1 MHLDID
7 IRKTLRSGKRTFHL
21 DVRFRSTSQRIVLL
35 GASGSGKSLTLKA
48 IAGLMRPDAG
58 HVRLND
64 TTLFDAA
71 AGIDLKP
78 QLRNVAYVFQDY
90 ALFPHLSVRQ
100 NIAFG
105 LKRGLFNP
113 RASDHRDA
121 VDYWLAAFQL
131 EPTAHQLPDELSGG
145 QRQRVAL
152 ARALIARPAALL
164 LDEPF
169 AALDPEL
176 RTVMRGELDDL
187 QRRLQVPMV
196 LITHDPADAE
206 IFGEKVLRMRDGRI
220 AGDATGSIDP
230 AAIIS
235 CDSRYALPMMTR
247 HEVTDR

>member
-7 IRKTLRSGKRTFHL
+7 IRKTLRSGKRTFYL

-48 IAGLMRPDAG
+48 IAGLVRPDAG
-58 HVRLND
+58 HVKLDD

-78 QLRNVAYVFQDY
+78 QSRNVAYVFQDY

-113 RASDHRDA
+113 RARDHHEV
-121 VDYWLAAFQL
+121 VDYWLEAFRL
-131 EPTAHQLPDELSGG
+131 EATAHQLPGELSGG

-152 ARALIARPAALL
+152 ARALIARPTALL

-176 RTVMRGELDDL
+176 RSVMRSELDVL

-206 IFGEKVLRMRDGRI
+206 IFGENVLRMRDGRI
-220 AGDATGSIDP
+220 LDEAADDTNLAAMPAIQPPTDALQCR
-230 AAIIS
+230 AW
-235 CDSRYALPMMTR
+235 
-247 HEVTDR
+247 